1 MITLKKT
8 LKFLKNL
15 FSGPLGPFGAAGAHK
30 AGYFC
35 LLGHLLHIQGSTVQ
49 KKLGWKLLEVLR
61 KVCPKKPTVSQGPIL
76 FLDFFCF
83 FFNVFRGCLSSL
95 PI

>member
-15 FSGPLGPFGAAGAHK
+15 FSGPLGSFGAPGAHK

-61 KVCPKKPTVSQGPIL
+61 KVCPKKPTVCPDSHRAPGSR
-76 FLDFFCF
+76 DC
-83 FFNVFRGCLSSL
+83 
-95 PI
+95 

>member
-15 FSGPLGPFGAAGAHK
+15 FLGPLGPFGAPGALK

-35 LLGHLLHIQGSTVQ
+35 LLGHLLHIQGSAVQ
-49 KKLGWKLLEVLR
+49 KKLG
-61 KVCPKKPTVSQGPIL
+61 
-76 FLDFFCF
+76 
-83 FFNVFRGCLSSL
+83 
-95 PI
+95 

>member
-1 MITLKKT
+1 MITLKKN

-15 FSGPLGPFGAAGAHK
+15 FSGPLGPFGAPGAHK

-49 KKLGWKLLEVLR
+49 KKLG
-61 KVCPKKPTVSQGPIL
+61 
-76 FLDFFCF
+76 
-83 FFNVFRGCLSSL
+83 
-95 PI
+95 

>member
-15 FSGPLGPFGAAGAHK
+15 FLGPLGPFGAPGAHK

-61 KVCPKKPTVSQGPIL
+61 KVCPKKPTVLHGKSQMT
-76 FLDFFCF
+76 
-83 FFNVFRGCLSSL
+83 LSLAGQLS
-95 PI
+95 